1 MKRFEQIK
9 NRFNKIKKELEE
21 KKIANIGTEE
31 LEKKANDLLG
41 LQEDI
46 TNVKTEAR
54 TNVEGVS
61 IDDLAEIF
69 KESEEMWAEI
79 ETVYKEVDEVF
90 EDKRSQVAKLTAEVE
105 RHNNIIRMYEK
116 KIASYNR
123 MIKYDESL
131 LNQDDL
137 ESELMKLVNIEF
149 EFETKKI
156 EKLQELI
163 EKHVEVCKDINVDI
177 NILKYGGEPR
187 KKSSKKEKGETD
199 YDAMFKDGNKFEKD
213 DQDHAFAE
221 GLTKDNFDKVFA
233 GGVEN
238 LVGVGTVE
246 EPAPVELSA
255 PIEEDGDL
263 AELVVPDL
271 GDGPAKEAEEIIPVE
286 VETAPEVEETKDVE
300 LSAPIEEPVPV
311 EETPAPVAEVVTEA
325 AAVELSAPIAEETP
339 AVEQAQVVTPEP
351 VVEPAPVVETPAV
364 EATPEEKPVELSA
377 PIEESATVEEAA
389 ASAIASVEAAAPAP
403 QEPAPVELSAPI
415 AEEEHAEEI
424 PNSAAPAQEGVVQDI
439 DWDKW
444 DNFFDETFS
453 KNNSEDQGKT
463 LTL

>member
-9 NRFNKIKKELEE
+9 NRFNKIKKELED

-54 TNVEGVS
+54 ANLEGVS

-90 EDKRSQVAKLTAEVE
+90 EDKRAQVNKLTAEVE

-123 MIKYDESL
+123 MIKYDETL

-137 ESELMKLVNIEF
+137 ESELMKLVNTEF

-238 LVGVGTVE
+238 LVGVGTAE

-286 VETAPEVEETKDVE
+286 VETAPEVVEEEAVE
-300 LSAPIEEPVPV
+300 LSAPIEEPAPA
-311 EETPAPVAEVVTEA
+311 EEVQPEVVTEA
-325 AAVELSAPIAEETP
+325 EAVELSAPIAEETP
-339 AVEQAQVVTPEP
+339 AAEPAPVVEEAQVVTPEP
-351 VVEPAPVVETPAV
+351 VVETPVV

-389 ASAIASVEAAAPAP
+389 ASALASVEAVAPAP

>member
-9 NRFNKIKKELEE
+9 NRFNKIKKELED

-54 TNVEGVS
+54 ANLEGVS

-90 EDKRSQVAKLTAEVE
+90 EDKRAQVNKLTAEVE

-123 MIKYDESL
+123 MIKYDETL

-137 ESELMKLVNIEF
+137 ESELMKLVNTEF

-286 VETAPEVEETKDVE
+286 VETAPEVVEEEAVE
-300 LSAPIEEPVPV
+300 LSAPIEEPAPA
-311 EETPAPVAEVVTEA
+311 EEVQPEVVTEA
-325 AAVELSAPIAEETP
+325 EAVELSAPIAEETP
-339 AVEQAQVVTPEP
+339 AAEPAPVVEEAQVVTPEP
-351 VVEPAPVVETPAV
+351 VV

-389 ASAIASVEAAAPAP
+389 ASALASVEAVAPAP

>member
-9 NRFNKIKKELEE
+9 NRFNKIKKELED

-54 TNVEGVS
+54 ANLEGVS

-90 EDKRSQVAKLTAEVE
+90 EDKRAQVNKLTAEVE

-123 MIKYDESL
+123 MIKYDETL

-137 ESELMKLVNIEF
+137 ESELMKLVNTEF

-238 LVGVGTVE
+238 LVGVGTAE

-286 VETAPEVEETKDVE
+286 VETAPEVVEEEAVE
-300 LSAPIEEPVPV
+300 LSAPIEEPAPA
-311 EETPAPVAEVVTEA
+311 EEVQPEVVTEA
-325 AAVELSAPIAEETP
+325 EAVELSAPIAEETP
-339 AVEQAQVVTPEP
+339 AAEPAPVVEEAQVVTPEP
-351 VVEPAPVVETPAV
+351 VVETPVV

-389 ASAIASVEAAAPAP
+389 ASALASVEAVAPAP

-424 PNSAAPAQEGVVQDI
+424 PNSAAPAQEGKRLYQYYCRER
-439 DWDKW
+439 
-444 DNFFDETFS
+444 ETRS
-453 KNNSEDQGKT
+453 
-463 LTL
+463 